1 MNKRN
6 KTAQAFLNI
15 FLAASTLLFII
26 PFVIIISTSLSGESE
41 VMRYGYSPII
51 RSFTVDA
58 YKYVFANSGDVVRA
72 YGVTALYAFAGT
84 LLDNVI
90 MALCGYAISRDKFT
104 YQKLIIYPLI
114 FTMIFHGGL
123 APTYLIYTKV
133 FALKDNIL
141 VYFVAGMVS
150 AYTIFI
156 YRAFFK
162 QVPTSLSESAELD
175 GASEMQIFS
184 KIMLPLSLPTFAT
197 YSFMGLMHRWNS
209 FETTLYYI
217 SDKRFYTLQYL
228 LQLILQEA
236 NFIKQ
241 SMQLVPGSVQA
252 DEIPLE
258 TVKFAMCVVAAG
270 PMVAIFPFFQR
281 YFSKG
286 VMVGAVKG

>member
-15 FLAASTLLFII
+15 FLCLSTLLFII
-26 PFVIIISTSLSGESE
+26 PFVIIISTSLTNESV

-51 RSFTVDA
+51 REFSADA
-58 YKYVFANSGDVVRA
+58 YKYVFKNGQNIVQA
-72 YGVTALYAFAGT
+72 YGITALFAFGGT

-90 MALCGYAISRDKFT
+90 MALCGYAISREKFT
-104 YQKLIIYPLI
+104 YQKWIVYPLI

-133 FALKDNIL
+133 FALKDNFL

-217 SDKRFYTLQYL
+217 SDKKLYTLQYL

-236 NFIKQ
+236 SFIKQ
-241 SMQLVPGSVQA
+241 SMQLVPNSVQA
-252 DEIPLE
+252 TEIPLE

>member
-1 MNKRN
+1 MNKRS
-6 KTAQAFLNI
+6 KTAQFFLN
-15 FLAASTLLFII
+15 LYLSVSLLLFIV
-26 PFVIIISTSLSGESE
+26 PFLVIIATSLSGESA
-41 VMRYGYSPII
+41 VMRYGYAPFI
-51 RSFTVDA
+51 RDFTTDA
-58 YKYVFANSGDVVRA
+58 YKYVFANPDSIISA
-72 YGVTALYAFAGT
+72 YGVTALYAFVGT
-84 LLDNVI
+84 LFDNVI
-90 MALCGYAISRDKFT
+90 MAICGYAISRDKFT
-104 YQKLIIYPLI
+104 WKQIIIIPLII
-114 FTMIFHGGL
+114 TMIFHGGL

-133 FALKDNIL
+133 FGLKDNIL

-162 QVPTSLSESAELD
+162 QVPISLSESAELD
-175 GASEMQIFS
+175 GASEMQIFA

-197 YSFMGLMHRWNS
+197 YSFMGLMSRWNS

-217 SDKRFYTLQYL
+217 SDKRYYTLQYL

-241 SMQLVPGSVQA
+241 SMQMNPSSVQA
-252 DEIPLE
+252 AEIPLE

-270 PMVAIFPFFQR
+270 PMIAIFPFFQR